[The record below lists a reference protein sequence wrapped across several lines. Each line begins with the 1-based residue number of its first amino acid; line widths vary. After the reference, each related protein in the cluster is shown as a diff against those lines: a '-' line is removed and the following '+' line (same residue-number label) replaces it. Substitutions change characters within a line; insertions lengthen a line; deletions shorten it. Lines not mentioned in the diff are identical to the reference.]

1 MLYSHFNI
9 VVLSRKVCIKVRV
22 KALNSL
28 LTCQLCIL
36 HLILLPVITPTKCVL
51 KCGSDSANEPSND
64 VWLCLLLL
72 SRRTRM
78 TKLNRFFLVN
88 RISHVFICVIGCWC
102 LISKHATITL
112 SSTQTAPASST
123 LGRRSRLASQAS
135 CQAKK
140 PDVFLLDHLVLILV
154 ATRCTH
160 HAPSISIILTIEL
173 IVYIVGLH
181 GSIKGGRLSSLL
193 LLSVKALSC
202 LRFIPIVFFQ

>member
-1 MLYSHFNI
+1 MPETLSRVILSHKQKYRLFLFTTFFAHFREGPR
-9 VVLSRKVCIKVRV
+9 VLCDSRLLISCYERKVCIKVRV

-102 LISKHATITL
+102 LIS
-112 SSTQTAPASST
+112 
-123 LGRRSRLASQAS
+123 
-135 CQAKK
+135 
-140 PDVFLLDHLVLILV
+140 
-154 ATRCTH
+154 
-160 HAPSISIILTIEL
+160 
-173 IVYIVGLH
+173 
-181 GSIKGGRLSSLL
+181 
-193 LLSVKALSC
+193 
-202 LRFIPIVFFQ
+202 